1 MLGRRLEAR
10 RPLSRP
16 HSHIMLLRS
25 GGRCAWAARAP
36 AFAAAATMRRALPL
50 STQTKKTIQSDS
62 GFNELRE
69 RSLLRHVITTAEEGD
84 AEAVTAAMD
93 AFWDTYFN
101 GEGTS
106 EWQFRGA
113 ALDSAIRT
121 KQPTVAMEI
130 GAYCGYTAVRMGR
143 LMAPGSK
150 LISIE
155 IDPLFAAIATKV
167 VEHAGLADRVSVE
180 IGSVKD
186 RLPAIHKKF
195 NLSGPLDAL
204 LLDHDVGSYLPDL
217 QLLEEHGHLSKGT
230 VVLCD
235 WCEKRRRRSRPHRRR
250 AMREGGRARGL
261 ATDAPAFL
269 HRTP

>member
-1 MLGRRLEAR
+1 
-10 RPLSRP
+10 
-16 HSHIMLLRS
+16 
-25 GGRCAWAARAP
+25 
-36 AFAAAATMRRALPL
+36 
-50 STQTKKTIQSDS
+50 
-62 GFNELRE
+62 
-69 RSLLRHVITTAEEGD
+69 VITTAKEGD

-93 AFWDTYFN
+93 SFWDTYFN

-121 KQPTVAMEI
+121 KQPAVAMEI

-195 NLSGPLDAL
+195 GLKGPLDAL

-235 WCEKRRRRSRPHRRR
+235 WSLYPGSEDEQPK
-250 AMREGGRARGL
+250 
-261 ATDAPAFL
+261 APMIGPEFMEYL
-269 HRTP
+269 NKIGVSQSTRHTLRDKEIFTVSQGEWVGVV